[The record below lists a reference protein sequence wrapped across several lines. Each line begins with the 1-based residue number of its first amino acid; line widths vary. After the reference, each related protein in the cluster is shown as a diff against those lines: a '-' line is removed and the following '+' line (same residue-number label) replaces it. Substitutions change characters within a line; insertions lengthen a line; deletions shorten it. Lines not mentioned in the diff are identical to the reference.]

1 MEKAMS
7 STPKNTAPHGALSH
21 SMAHYLLAIH
31 KLYEERGYSRIT
43 DMARELGLS
52 KGSVSIAI
60 NNLKKRNLVT
70 EDSGGKFPILTP
82 EGHREVHRILSG
94 KTLMFYFLKDFVK
107 VEEETAAANACQME
121 HLLGPKTNEKLF
133 EFMRELSCDCQE
145 HPGRSFST
153 TIDLCKYESITE
165 FVEDQKGDSYL
176 TE

>member
-1 MEKAMS
+1 MS
-7 STPKNTAPHGALSH
+7 PTPLSH

-31 KLYEERGYSRIT
+31 KLNEERGYSRIT
-43 DMARELGLS
+43 DMAKELGLS

-107 VEEETAAANACQME
+107 VKEQTAAADACQME
-121 HLLGPKTNEKLF
+121 HLISPETNEKLF
-133 EFMRELSCDCQE
+133 EFMRGLSRNGGEFQ
-145 HPGRSFST
+145 T
-153 TIDLCKYESITE
+153 TIDLCKYENMAE
-165 FVEDQKGDSYL
+165 FVESQKGDSYL
-176 TE
+176 AE